1 MQDNHAEELLQKA
14 GRASMR
20 FCFYG
25 LIAGTGMVSAAIL
38 LHFPVFILSGQVW
51 TLLPH
56 PMFWF
61 WTSAVLFFGGAAV
74 LMASVVG
81 AILCALLRDG
91 GP

>member
-1 MQDNHAEELLQKA
+1 
-14 GRASMR
+14 MR

-51 TLLPH
+51 TQLPH

-61 WTSAVLFFGGAAV
+61 WTSAVLFFSGAAV